1 MQSRYNVNI
10 SGGGLSISGSK
21 TRETDDAQGL
31 APVIPAGKTVT
42 SWVKTDSDTADCN
55 LPSGHGY
62 ASGNFDVYWDGG
74 RRYGVPGTVTSDALA
89 LDGGTGDDFPASATV
104 GVVVCRQVQVNVA
117 IDGDALAL
125 LGIKAHYADRNATT
139 PAGITFK
146 DAGDAD
152 IAHLDLQANRPVVI
166 DVEGGDDN
174 PFTGNP
180 ITYAL
185 ASNGSA
191 VAEVTIQIVKA
202 GDSTP

>member
-1 MQSRYNVNI
+1 MQSRYSISI

-42 SWVKTDSDTADCN
+42 AWVKTDADTAACD
-55 LPSGHGY
+55 LPAGHGY
-62 ASGNFDVYWDGG
+62 ANGNFDVYWEGG
-74 RRYGVPGTVTSDALA
+74 RRYGVPGTITTNALA

-104 GVVVCRQVQVNVA
+104 GVVVCRQVLVNVA
-117 IDGDALAL
+117 IDGDNLAL
-125 LGIKAHYADRNATT
+125 FGIKAHYADRNAVT

-146 DAGDAD
+146 DAANDD

-174 PFTGNP
+174 PFAGDP

-191 VAEVTIQIVKA
+191 AAEVTLQMVRA

>member
-1 MQSRYNVNI
+1 MQSRYNINI

-42 SWVKTDSDTADCN
+42 AWVQTDANTAGCN

-62 ASGNFDVYWDGG
+62 ANGNFDVFWDGG
-74 RRYGVPGTVTSDALA
+74 RRYGVPGTIATNALT
-89 LDGGTGDDFPASATV
+89 LDGGTGDDFPASATT
-104 GVVVCRQVQVNVA
+104 GIVVCRQVQVNVA
-117 IDGDALAL
+117 IDGDNLAL
-125 LGIKAHYADRNATT
+125 FGIKAHYADRNADT

-146 DAGDAD
+146 DVGDAD
-152 IAHLDLQANRPVVI
+152 VAHLDLQANRPVVI

-185 ASNGSA
+185 ASNGNA
-191 VAEVTIQIVKA
+191 AAEVTLQIVKA

>member
-1 MQSRYNVNI
+1 MRVDRRRLIVGRAAAAIMGRSSRTKRV
-10 SGGGLSISGSK
+10 
-21 TRETDDAQGL
+21 RHD
-31 APVIPAGKTVT
+31 
-42 SWVKTDSDTADCN
+42 
-55 LPSGHGY
+55 
-62 ASGNFDVYWDGG
+62 
-74 RRYGVPGTVTSDALA
+74 RR
-89 LDGGTGDDFPASATV
+89 
-104 GVVVCRQVQVNVA
+104 
-117 IDGDALAL
+117 AL

-146 DAGDAD
+146 DVGNAD

-185 ASNGSA
+185 ASNGRA
-191 VAEVTIQIVKA
+191 AAEVTIQIVKA